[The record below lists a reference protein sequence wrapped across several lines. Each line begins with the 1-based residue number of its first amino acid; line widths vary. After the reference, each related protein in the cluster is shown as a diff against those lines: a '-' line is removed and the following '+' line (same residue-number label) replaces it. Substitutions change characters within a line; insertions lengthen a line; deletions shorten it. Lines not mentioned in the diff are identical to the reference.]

1 MAVLACGLV
10 NFTQAQEPTLIDPV
24 DIVEG
29 LPTDEALE
37 AEWFVT
43 NATENPMTLTVS
55 RNVLQTVE
63 TMNLPYEVGGVGAY
77 ERFCWGG
84 TCYPYGTASSAVNL
98 ALTLAPNDTTGI
110 NAFGAEDWLIADYYP
125 NGEVRRHGH

>member
-1 MAVLACGLV
+1 MAVLVCAAAQIS
-10 NFTQAQEPTLIDPV
+10 QAQAPTLIDPV

-29 LPTDEALE
+29 LPTDEILV

-63 TMNLPYEVGGVGAY
+63 TMNLPYEVGAPGA
-77 ERFCWGG
+77 
-84 TCYPYGTASSAVNL
+84 
-98 ALTLAPNDTTGI
+98 
-110 NAFGAEDWLIADYYP
+110 
-125 NGEVRRHGH
+125 